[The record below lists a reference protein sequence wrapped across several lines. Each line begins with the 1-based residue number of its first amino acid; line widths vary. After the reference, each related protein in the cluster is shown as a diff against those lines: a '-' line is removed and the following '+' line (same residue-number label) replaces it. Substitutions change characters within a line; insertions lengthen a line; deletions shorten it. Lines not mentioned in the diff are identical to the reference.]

1 MFDGRHDGVVG
12 SMRRGFL
19 LILTGALLIPAVAP
33 QSARAQYANNPYR
46 NYSTNPFV
54 NSNLKL
60 SFQRS
65 WRANHLRLLGR
76 GEVADRM
83 EGRGGRSSAP
93 APRAQTTPAPR
104 SATPPLAPLSATSF
118 TPVGPPSMPQRLAEK
133 LTQLPREQ
141 RAEMASFFG
150 ELLRLYETRV
160 AGVKG
165 NPPKHNVAGAL
176 AYLVAASH
184 FVTEGAELGD
194 AREQELLRQLNDVL
208 AGLDEFKRLGAKE
221 RQEVYEA
228 AVISG
233 GFVLALLQQA
243 REENDAAKAEQAKQ
257 LAAELLKDLFG
268 EPSA

>member
-1 MFDGRHDGVVG
+1 MSDGRHGRVVG
-12 SMRRGFL
+12 GTPRGFL
-19 LILTGALLIPAVAP
+19 LIFTGALLVLAVAP
-33 QSARAQYANNPYR
+33 RPARPQYANNPYR

-93 APRAQTTPAPR
+93 TPRAQTTP
-104 SATPPLAPLSATSF
+104 
-118 TPVGPPSMPQRLAEK
+118 
-133 LTQLPREQ
+133 
-141 RAEMASFFG
+141 
-150 ELLRLYETRV
+150 
-160 AGVKG
+160 
-165 NPPKHNVAGAL
+165 
-176 AYLVAASH
+176 
-184 FVTEGAELGD
+184 D

-208 AGLDEFKRLGAKE
+208 AGLDEFKRLGARE

-233 GFVLALLQQA
+233 GFVIALLQQA
-243 REENDAAKAEQAKQ
+243 REENNAAKAEQAKQ
-257 LAAELLKDLFG
+257 LAGELLKDLFG
-268 EPSA
+268 EASA